1 MGWLKFRSIPFDID
15 YAGHFIACT
24 IIFVY
29 MPEAL
34 DQTFYSQSMS
44 RVTAYFFKFEARVQL
59 NLRGSFEHLL
69 RDLEFQ
75 WERRSFFED
84 K

>member
-1 MGWLKFRSIPFDID
+1 
-15 YAGHFIACT
+15 
-24 IIFVY
+24 

-44 RVTAYFFKFEARVQL
+44 RVTAYSFKFEARVQL